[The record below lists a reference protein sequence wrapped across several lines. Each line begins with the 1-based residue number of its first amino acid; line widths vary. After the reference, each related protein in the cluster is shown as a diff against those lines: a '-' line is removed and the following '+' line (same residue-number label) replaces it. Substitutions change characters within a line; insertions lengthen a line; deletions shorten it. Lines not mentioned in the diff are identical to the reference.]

1 MQAEN
6 LLVVSV
12 DESIYSRDA
21 LLRACYWLTDR
32 CYVFIVREDEHRY
45 AVQLRSKSTTEDL
58 QAIAGEF
65 ENRLL
70 DQQLRLDIARETA
83 SLRELIVAKA
93 FADTDL
99 LDDPPIGDDR
109 DPVEL
114 AVSQSQMAPSKS
126 K

>member
-1 MQAEN
+1 VQAEN
-6 LLVVSV
+6 LLVLSV

-32 CYVFIVREDEHRY
+32 CYVFIFRENQRGFV
-45 AVQLRSKSTTEDL
+45 VQLRAKSSTEDL
-58 QAIAGEF
+58 QTIAGEF

-70 DQQLRLDIARETA
+70 DQQLRLDIARETG

-93 FADTDL
+93 FAETDL
-99 LDDPPIGDDR
+99 LDDPPVGDDR
-109 DPVEL
+109 DPVEF
-114 AVSQSQMAPSKS
+114 AASNRPASKP